1 MEGGRGSRKLASG
14 RLLTVECIVFAR
26 SAHDISTT
34 TRLALRLR
42 WMLSCGLCGLCTYA
56 LATSLA
62 SESSDATVDTC
73 KPRLSFRA
81 FWTAGNDQTV

>member
-42 WMLSCGLCGLCTYA
+42 WMLGCGLCGLCNYA
-56 LATSLA
+56 LAEIA
-62 SESSDATVDTC
+62 SESSDATVDNC